1 MPDTPAQR
9 SPARITDGIS
19 VVLNGEPT
27 VRGPAEDR
35 LADHEAET
43 AAWEARQAEE
53 G

>member
-1 MPDTPAQR
+1 MSGKDER

-19 VVLNGEPT
+19 VALNGEST
-27 VRGPAEDR
+27 VKGPAEDR
-35 LADHEAET
+35 LAEHDAET

>member
-1 MPDTPAQR
+1 MEEHR

-19 VVLNGEPT
+19 VALNGEQT
-27 VRGPAEDR
+27 VKGPADDR
-35 LADHEAET
+35 LAEHEAET

>member
-1 MPDTPAQR
+1 MDDSPVPR
-9 SPARITDGIS
+9 SPARVTDSI
-19 VVLNGEPT
+19 VVELNGQAT

-35 LADHEAET
+35 LAEHDAET